1 MVKRKKAKKVSK
13 RKSVR
18 KKSSSS
24 SSSSNPNV
32 IYLAGAALAIFVAF
46 AFTGTKDTSKKN
58 ITTQQQTEKV
68 NKEVKEVKENKVS
81 DIKETKEVSIK
92 LNIPKKKK
100 AINQPRFNEKEIQI
114 RFAEIDWN
122 SNKKISLGEYLYYFK
137 DKSAGKKQFKKVD
150 KNGNRSISYKEYL
163 AFKKR

>member
-24 SSSSNPNV
+24 SSSSNPNM
-32 IYLAGAALAIFVAF
+32 IYLAVAAIAVFAAF
-46 AFTGTKDTSKKN
+46 AFTGTKDTTKKD
-58 ITTQQQTEKV
+58 TVAQQETKV
-68 NKEVKEVKENKVS
+68 VKESKVS
-81 DIKETKEVSIK
+81 DIKETKEVSVK

-114 RFAEIDWN
+114 RFAEIDYN
-122 SNKKISLGEYLYYFK
+122 SNKQISLGEYLYYFK
-137 DKSAGKKQFKKVD
+137 NKSAGKKQFKRVD
-150 KNGNRSISYKEYL
+150 KNGNGSISYKEYL